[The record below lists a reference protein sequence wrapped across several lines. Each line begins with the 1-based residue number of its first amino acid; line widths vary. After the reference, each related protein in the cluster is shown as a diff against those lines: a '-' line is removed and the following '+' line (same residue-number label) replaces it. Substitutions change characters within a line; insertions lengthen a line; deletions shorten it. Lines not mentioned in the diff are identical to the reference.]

1 MTTINKLNQDQKT
14 LLSANT
20 YLKKKNLNFELNLE
34 TLSTKSLKENIFF
47 ISPYIY
53 DLLENN
59 LISLNTAKLK
69 AKNMYNSL
77 SKPEQK
83 LILNKLLQLKI
94 HNNFQINK
102 LDSHHII
109 F

>member
-1 MTTINKLNQDQKT
+1 MTTINKPNQDQRT
-14 LLSANT
+14 ILSPST
-20 YLKKKNLNFELNLE
+20 YFNQKNLNFELNLE
-34 TLSTKSLKENIFF
+34 TLSIESLEENIYF

-59 LISLNTAKLK
+59 LISINTAKLK
-69 AKNMYNSL
+69 AKNVYNSL

-83 LILNKLLQLKI
+83 FILNKLLQLKI

-102 LDSHHII
+102 LDSYHII

>member
-1 MTTINKLNQDQKT
+1 MTTINKPNQDQRT

-20 YLKKKNLNFELNLE
+20 YFNQKNLNFDLNLE
-34 TLSTKSLKENIFF
+34 TLSTESLKENIYF
-47 ISPYIY
+47 ISPHIY

-69 AKNMYNSL
+69 AKNMYNSF
-77 SKPEQK
+77 SKPGQK

-102 LDSHHII
+102 LDSYHII